1 MRSAQSNG
9 RIGKIAGLCD
19 CYKATKHFDL
29 NHKFNLSEIYFSNL
43 SLTDTTC
50 KVHVCPSIDHL
61 GRGMSYAKQNFIAGN
76 WVAGEC
82 EVENRN
88 PSDLSDLV
96 GLFAQASADQLDA
109 ALDQARR
116 AQREWA
122 SAEVERKQAVL
133 MAIGNELMARSEEL
147 GTLLSREEGKPL
159 VEGKGE
165 VYRAG
170 QFFTYYAAECLRQ
183 IGENAD
189 SVRPGVEIDVRR
201 EPVGVVA
208 VISPWNFPTATASW
222 KIAPALCYGNAVVWK
237 PANATPASAVA
248 LTEIIARQDI
258 PKGLFSLVMGS
269 GRSVGQRLV
278 ESPLVNAI
286 SFTGSVPV
294 GKGIAASAIGN
305 LTKVQME
312 MGSKNALAVMDDGDL
327 DLAVSVALGGAFG
340 GTGQK
345 CTASSRLIVHSAI
358 HDAFVDKLV
367 AGAKGMKVGH
377 ALENGTQ
384 MGPAVSGQQLK
395 DNLAY
400 VELGKSEGAEL
411 ACGGEQ
417 LDMPHEGY
425 YMSPGVFLNTNNA
438 MRINREE
445 MFAPLTAV
453 IRVDSYDEALATV
466 NDTNFGL
473 TSGIVTR
480 DLARATHFR
489 RNARTGVVT
498 VNLPTA
504 GTDYHVPFGGRGDS
518 SYGPREQGRA
528 AAEFYTT
535 VKTAYISAG
544 SPS

>member
-1 MRSAQSNG
+1 
-9 RIGKIAGLCD
+9 
-19 CYKATKHFDL
+19 
-29 NHKFNLSEIYFSNL
+29 
-43 SLTDTTC
+43 
-50 KVHVCPSIDHL
+50 
-61 GRGMSYAKQNFIAGN
+61 MSYTKQNLIAGN
-76 WVAGEC
+76 WVAGES

-96 GLFAQASADQLDA
+96 GLFAQAGADQIDA
-109 ALDQARR
+109 ALDQARH

-122 SAEVERKQAVL
+122 AVGMERRQAVL
-133 MAIGNELMARSEEL
+133 MAVGNELMARAEEL

-159 VEGKGE
+159 AEGKGE

-208 VISPWNFPTATASW
+208 VISPWNFPVATASW
-222 KIAPALCYGNAVVWK
+222 KIAPALCYGNAVIWK

-248 LTEIIARQDI
+248 LSEIIAKQDI
-258 PKGLFSLVMGS
+258 PKGLFSLLMGS
-269 GRSVGQRLV
+269 GRAIGQRLV
-278 ESPLVNAI
+278 ESPLVNAV

-294 GKGIAASAIGN
+294 GKGIAAAAVQN

-312 MGSKNALAVMDDGDL
+312 MGSKNALVVMDDGDL

-345 CTASSRLIVHSAI
+345 CTASSRLIVHSAV

-367 AGAKGMKVGH
+367 AGARAMKVGH
-377 ALENGTQ
+377 ALEDGTQ
-384 MGPAVSGQQLK
+384 MGPVVSAQQLNE
-395 DNLAY
+395 NLAY
-400 VELGKSEGAEL
+400 VALGKSEGAEL
-411 ACGGEQ
+411 ACGGAR
-417 LDMPHEGY
+417 LDMPYDGY

-453 IRVDSYDEALATV
+453 IRVDGYDEALATV
-466 NDTNFGL
+466 NDTKFGL

-535 VKTAYISAG
+535 VKTAYICAG
-544 SPS
+544 SPV